1 MEAGVLLAG
10 LLGALGTLVASGVGW
25 QTWRDAKERVAE
37 GERRDRAGA
46 ERRRALDAEELGHDK
61 FNDLVKHQQSQIES
75 LSARVGTLE
84 DQLRL
89 ALSSMPDLRVENALL
104 HRDVADRDATIDD

>member
-25 QTWRDAKERVAE
+25 QTWRNAKARVAE
-37 GERRDRAGA
+37 GQRRDRAGA
-46 ERRRALDAEELGHDK
+46 ERRRELDSEELGHDK
-61 FNDLVKHQQSQIES
+61 FNDLVEHQQSQVES